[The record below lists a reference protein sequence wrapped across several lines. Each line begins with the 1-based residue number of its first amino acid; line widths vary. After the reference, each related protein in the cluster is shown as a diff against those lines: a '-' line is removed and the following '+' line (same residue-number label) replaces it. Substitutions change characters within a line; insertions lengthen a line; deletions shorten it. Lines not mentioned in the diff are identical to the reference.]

1 MKIGTASTKNNNTH
15 QIVNKQETKLFLLRD
30 FLA

>member
-1 MKIGTASTKNNNTH
+1 MQIGPASTKNNKIH
-15 QIVNKQETKLFLLRD
+15 QIVNKQETKLFLLQD